1 MWAETGIFKNR
12 RHDPAE
18 TVSFRSTTVSARL
31 AANKTRSAETETRIE
46 ELIASTS
53 FLARN
58 DGAAHALQEAQA
70 TYPGPVRKG
79 LQRRIAARLELPFR
93 AHEFLMGGDAL
104 DEGPVVE
111 ALLDAA
117 TPEIITRAGFVV
129 VGPKT
134 LGAVIDRL
142 FELHE
147 AYRRDRNAW
156 GRPDHQAERDESGRL
171 RTTIEASREDSFLTA
186 LLERAETDDPA
197 RIEFLADL
205 LHWHGRPEKAE
216 EPSGVG
222 DELRSAMI
230 RTLQRWMNVR
240 AIYFPSNSRQTEFKN
255 QFSAVV
261 SSCQGEQAKRR
272 SS

>member
-1 MWAETGIFKNR
+1 MKTGGTI
-12 RHDPAE
+12 PAE

-171 RTTIEASREDSFLTA
+171 RTAIEASREDSFLTA

-205 LHWHGRPEKAE
+205 GTAGRKKP
-216 EPSGVG
+216 
-222 DELRSAMI
+222 RSPLASA
-230 RTLQRWMNVR
+230 TSCVR
-240 AIYFPSNSRQTEFKN
+240 P
-255 QFSAVV
+255 
-261 SSCQGEQAKRR
+261 
-272 SS
+272 